1 MWRGLVGL
9 VLLCGAA
16 ASAHAQVAYRYVGFT
31 GGGTYSDLANWNV
44 SNEHRWG
51 GTAGLMLGTTTFD
64 YSFVELSPAWTQ
76 MGGGD
81 FRIDYIDI
89 PLLVG
94 GLMPIGGRDMI
105 FRLYGGIG
113 FAFKISCS
121 EEVLCETV
129 QGDMWTLPI
138 GLSFMKAAGTGK
150 FFGLDARYA
159 IGLSDT
165 FEVGEM
171 TNRSW
176 QFRAFFGLPLGGR

>member
-1 MWRGLVGL
+1 MAARL
-9 VLLCGAA
+9 VLLCGSG
-16 ASAHAQVAYRYVGFT
+16 SAHAQVAYRYAGFT

-51 GTAGLMLGTTTFD
+51 GTAGLMIGSTTFD

-94 GLMPIGGRDMI
+94 GLMPVGGRDMI

-113 FAFKISCS
+113 FAFKLSCS

-129 QGDMWTLPI
+129 QGDYWSLPL

-150 FFGLDARYA
+150 FFGLDARYT